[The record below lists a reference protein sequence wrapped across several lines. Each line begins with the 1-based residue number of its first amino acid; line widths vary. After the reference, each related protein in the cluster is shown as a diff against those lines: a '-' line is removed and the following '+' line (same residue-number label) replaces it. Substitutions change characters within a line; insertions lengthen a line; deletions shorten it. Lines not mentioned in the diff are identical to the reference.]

1 MEWTDRIGRRVRLRD
16 LHVLLAVIQSGS
28 MAKAAQTLSVSHP
41 VISKTIGDL
50 ERTLGVR
57 LLDRNPHGIEATL
70 YGREVITWG
79 VTVFDELR
87 EGVKRLE
94 FLKDPTRGELRIGST
109 DALMAGFV
117 PAVIDRL
124 TRKAPR
130 VAIHTIDGP
139 PDELRRALRERRID
153 LFVARSP
160 QRPID
165 QDLTEE
171 LLFDESLL
179 IVAGAQNPL
188 VRRRKLALA
197 DIVDEP
203 WIMLPA
209 GNPAGLLFA
218 EACRNLGVPAPRGMV
233 TSESGPLRNSL
244 LATGRFLTVA
254 AGSALHFTAERLGL
268 KILPVQLPIEPR
280 PVSVTLLQKRT
291 ISPVAQLFL
300 VEARGVAASMAK
312 APSGKRR

>member
-1 MEWTDRIGRRVRLRD
+1 MQWNDRIGRRVRLRD
-16 LHVLLAVIQSGS
+16 LHVLLAVIHSGS

-57 LLDRNPHGIEATL
+57 LLDRSPHGIEPTL

-87 EGVKRLE
+87 QGVKRLE
-94 FLKDPTRGELRIGST
+94 FLKDPTQGELRIGST

-117 PAVIDRL
+117 PSVIDHM
-124 TRKAPR
+124 TRKAPG

-139 PDELRRALRERRID
+139 PDELRRAIRERRID

-160 QRPID
+160 QRAVGE
-165 QDLTEE
+165 DLAEE
-171 LLFDESLL
+171 RLFDESLL
-179 IVAGAQNPL
+179 IVAGTQNPL
-188 VRRRKLALA
+188 VRRRKLTLA
-197 DIVDEP
+197 DLIDEP
-203 WIMLPA
+203 WIMLPV

-218 EACRNLGVPAPRGMV
+218 EACGNLGLPLPRGMV
-233 TSESGPLRNSL
+233 FSESGPLRNSL

-254 AGSALHFTAERLGL
+254 AGSALHFTAKRLGL
-268 KILPVQLPIEPR
+268 KILPVRLPIEPR
-280 PVSVTLLQKRT
+280 PVSVTTLQKRT

-300 VEARGVAASMAK
+300 VEAREVATAMGK
-312 APSGKRR
+312 APSGKPR